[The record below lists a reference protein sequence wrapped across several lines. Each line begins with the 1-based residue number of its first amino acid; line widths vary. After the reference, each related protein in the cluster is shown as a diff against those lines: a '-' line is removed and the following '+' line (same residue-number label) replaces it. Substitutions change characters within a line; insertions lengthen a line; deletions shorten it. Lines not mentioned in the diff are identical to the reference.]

1 MEDKRTTSREEAAA
15 HIKRCFEIGVEYQQ
29 EMGFTKSFPQYVN
42 FYEGRQWP
50 KVAKGTEN
58 MPRPVVNFTKMIC
71 RNKKSAILSVPGR
84 IVYHAENQSPAVQKF
99 NHFAAYIQRE
109 MKQETLDREAIHNAT
124 LKGSY
129 AYHYFWDAEASG
141 LDATTK
147 GALRCEVLDTL
158 KVFFSN
164 PASRDEQKQKWI
176 LIATREEVDRVRQ
189 YADEGV
195 NTDEI
200 CADEN
205 AENHYEEKE
214 QGKDQ
219 MCTVLTR
226 YFRKGGKVYWE
237 RATKSVLINEARPLC
252 PDVEAVLKRTVGDA
266 GPYTEDAQEA
276 LAQEKAAVAVDG
288 MELYPI
294 VMGSYEPR
302 EGSIYGLGEVEGL
315 LPNQKAVNLHLAM
328 SLFNAQQLAWGKY
341 IVVPGALGNQ
351 TITNEPGQVLID
363 YSKTGN
369 GIRRMTEHGLNG
381 QPMDLVNTVMS
392 LTRSVTGSTEVMTGE
407 TVGSGMSGAA
417 IAALQTQAQQPVEE
431 LREAF
436 WQVKVKQG
444 HVLAQFFKQYYNN
457 YPFTYTEK
465 DVQTGE
471 EQSMPDTFSGADY
484 AGMNFD
490 VVVEAMTGTKAT
502 TAGDITALD
511 NLLAQKAIS
520 PETYI
525 AIYPED
531 AISNKSELLEAVENE
546 KKSEIAQLQMQLE
559 QMQAALEQ
567 AQNEAAAKQKAFDA
581 VQSTV
586 KENQSLKEQ
595 LGTLYRAFN
604 ELRAVASERIEQANA
619 VIAKLEKDGME
630 VARDAQEFA
639 MALAG
644 RQGVPSNGPS
654 RTPVPTGVG
663 AGDVYFIGSPFL

>member
-1 MEDKRTTSREEAAA
+1 MEDKRTKSRDEQAAY
-15 HIKRCFEIGVEYQQ
+15 IKKCFEEGVKYQQ

-84 IVYHAENQSPAVQKF
+84 IVYHAENQSSEVQKF
-99 NHFAAYIQRE
+99 NHFAAYIQKE
-109 MKQETLDREAIHNAT
+109 MKQDTLDREAIHNAT

-129 AYHYFWDAEASG
+129 AYHYFWDEEASG
-141 LDATTK
+141 LDATAK

-158 KVFFSN
+158 KVFFAN
-164 PASRDEQKQKWI
+164 PTSRDEQKQKWI
-176 LIATREEVDRVRQ
+176 LIASREEVERVRAM
-189 YADEGV
+189 ADQGMNLE
-195 NTDEI
+195 EI
-200 CADEN
+200 GADEN
-205 AENHYEEKE
+205 SENPYEEKE
-214 QGKDQ
+214 QGEDR

-237 RATKSVLINEARPLC
+237 RATKSVLVNEARPLC
-252 PDVEAVLKRTVGDA
+252 PDVERVLEGMENGRA
-266 GPYTEDAQEA
+266 M
-276 LAQEKAAVAVDG
+276 LAPTDEEKGAKAASSG
-288 MELYPI
+288 GTELYPI

-328 SLFNAQQLAWGKY
+328 SLLNAQQLAWGKY
-341 IVVPGALGNQ
+341 IVIPGALGNQ

-363 YSKTGN
+363 YSKTGQ
-369 GIRRMTEHGLNG
+369 GIRRMTEQGLNG
-381 QPMDLVNTVMS
+381 QPMSLVETVMS

-417 IAALQTQAQQPVEE
+417 IAALQTQAQQPIEE

-436 WQVKVKQG
+436 WQVKQRQG
-444 HVLAQFFKQYYNN
+444 LVLAQFFKQYYNN
-457 YPFTYTEK
+457 YPFTFAEK
-465 DVQTGE
+465 DEQTGE
-471 EQSMPDTFSGADY
+471 ERTMPDTFTGADY

-502 TAGDITALD
+502 AAGDITALD

-520 PETYI
+520 PETYVGL
-525 AIYPED
+525 YPED
-531 AISNKSELLEAVENE
+531 AVSNKSELLEAVKNE
-546 KKSEIAQLQMQLE
+546 KQSEIAQLQMQLQQAQG
-559 QMQAALEQ
+559 QMQQ
-567 AQNEAAAKQKAFDA
+567 QTAQMQQMEAERQERQKAFDA
-581 VQSTV
+581 VQKTV

-604 ELRAVASERIEQANA
+604 ELRAVASERIEKQNA
-619 VIAKLEKDGME
+619 VIAKLEQDGME

-639 MALAG
+639 MMLAG
-644 RQGVPSNGPS
+644 REGVQS
-654 RTPVPTGVG
+654 
-663 AGDVYFIGSPFL
+663 